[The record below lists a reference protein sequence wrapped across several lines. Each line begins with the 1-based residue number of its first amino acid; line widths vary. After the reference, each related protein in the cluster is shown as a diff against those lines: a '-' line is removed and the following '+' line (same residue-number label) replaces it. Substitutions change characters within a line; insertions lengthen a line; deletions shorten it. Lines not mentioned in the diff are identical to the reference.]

1 MRVTVAVVLVLA
13 GCNGGTPG
21 DTETCSTAMWSGG
34 GGGGDDEEEDEEEGP
49 TMAPGED
56 CVACHAR
63 GEGPDF
69 TVAGTV
75 MTDYADMDGCTG
87 VDGVT
92 VRITGADDA
101 VTELETNAS
110 GNFYTLAAIATPYT
124 IELEKDG
131 ATRAMGAAQT
141 DGDCMSCHTSDG
153 ANAAPGRILAP

>member
-1 MRVTVAVVLVLA
+1 MRVTVAMIVLVA
-13 GCNGGTPG
+13 CNDGGTPG
-21 DTETCSTAMWSGG
+21 DTATCSTEPWAGG
-34 GGGGDDEEEDEEEGP
+34 GEEDEGEGEEEEGP

-56 CVACHAR
+56 CIACHAR

-75 MTDYADMDGCTG
+75 MAAYDDMDDCTG

-101 VTELETNAS
+101 VTELVTNAS
-110 GNFYTLAAIATPYT
+110 GNFYTSAAIATPYT
-124 IELEKDG
+124 IELERDG
-131 ATRAMGAAQT
+131 ATRAMGAAQS
-141 DGDCMSCHTSDG
+141 DGDCMSCHTAEG